1 MLKHILYWEID
12 PNRFE
17 KALEKLSNVVPDE
30 SGKFPKKL
38 SESYSLGG
46 QSKGFRLVEATPEQ
60 QTNLMVNVMPE
71 MLVRFV
77 PIIEFP
83 KVVQA
88 YKKEKK

>member
-1 MLKHILYWEID
+1 LKYILHWEID
-12 PNRFE
+12 PNRFN
-17 KALEKLSNVVPDE
+17 AAIEKLSKVVPDE

-38 SESYSLGG
+38 SESFSLGG
-46 QSKGFRLVEATPEQ
+46 QFKGFRLVEATPEQ
-60 QTNLMVNVMPE
+60 QTNLMVSVMPE

-88 YKKEKK
+88 YKKE